1 MGNRIGKSNFY
12 GTNTNS
18 TWYINDASGNNMATY
33 NRYND
38 QGLYIDEFNIY
49 GSSSLGTFK
58 PPWPY
63 PVTSQSPSSA
73 NSTYFAYPSGYKQ
86 YELTNHLG
94 NVLTTISDQKTPVN
108 DDSDPETDYFTAI
121 VKTQQD
127 YYPGGMMM
135 PARMYSLGGVYRYGF
150 NGMEKDNEIKGT
162 GNSLDFGARIYDP
175 RLGRFLSVDSLFKDF
190 AWNSPYSFAEN
201 DVISCIDLDGLKKF
215 KIIEVSYSNE
225 NGSEMSFM
233 ILTCWDVST
242 AFEVIDEE
250 GNSLAHF
257 KYCYLDKIIRD
268 WKPIKGPSPIYETNA
283 EKNIGIKVIDYGIG
297 EYLEQQ
303 KMDGEFGTGLSNFSI
318 KDANPIPLSGKPIAG
333 EILRKGASI
342 EILRGSILSNLSS
355 YEPSDPYDIIK
366 VWFPTELR
374 SEFETAMKSFGFT
387 KPIEYQSAPREA
399 DSSMEVIFF
408 STDCE

>member
-1 MGNRIGKSNFY
+1 MLFKQTDHFY
-12 GTNTNS
+12 TLSKLS
-18 TWYINDASGNNMATY
+18 T
-33 NRYND
+33 
-38 QGLYIDEFNIY
+38 F
-49 GSSSLGTFK
+49 
-58 PPWPY
+58 
-63 PVTSQSPSSA
+63 QSISCI
-73 NSTYFAYPSGYKQ
+73 ST
-86 YELTNHLG
+86 
-94 NVLTTISDQKTPVN
+94 
-108 DDSDPETDYFTAI
+108 
-121 VKTQQD
+121 
-127 YYPGGMMM
+127 
-135 PARMYSLGGVYRYGF
+135 YRYGF
-150 NGMEKDNEIKGT
+150 NGKEKDDEVKGR
-162 GNSLDFGARIYDP
+162 GVQYDYGFRIYDA
-175 RLGRFLSVDSLFKDF
+175 RLGKFLSVDPLFREF

-201 DVISCIDLDGLKKF
+201 DVISCIDLDGLEKF

-257 KYCYLDKIIRD
+257 KYCYLDKIMRD

-303 KMDGEFGTGLSNFSI
+303 KMDGEVGTGLSNFSI